1 MNPASFSGL
10 AHARAS
16 VRGFAQSR
24 RKSEWVGERKRDWAG
39 IWAQS
44 VRYFQLPNRFVT
56 WLLRL
61 AVACSRIFRGKWQM
75 ANAKRFLACLSK
87 CYYLLSALSLSVS
100 FSVSPPPAT
109 LMASFRA
116 RRHLSGIFGT
126 CCEYFSS
133 QLAARTVING
143 ISVREQMWLKL
154 PNQKHIELYIRH
166 LT

>member
-24 RKSEWVGERKRDWAG
+24 RKSEWVGERERDWAG

-75 ANAKRFLACLSK
+75 QSVSLRVYLNVIICYQLSP
-87 CYYLLSALSLSVS
+87 SPSLSL
-100 FSVSPPPAT
+100 FPPPPAT

-154 PNQKHIELYIRH
+154 PNQKHIDLYIRH